1 MQISM
6 QMMQICIPGLLPSLV
21 LAGCASAPIGGRA
34 TAQYSKPAMTLAPL
48 VLSPMPSPLPSHPPE
63 AGNSQAWILGKWETV
78 EGRSGRVDGVGEF
91 EFRQEGSGLKWRMVR
106 SGWFSGVHTTQTA
119 SGSVRRI
126 STSSVELSGQYE
138 SSNLGNVAGTPV
150 RHSFTRT
157 GSSLRGYEAA
167 SDGTESLLALKRA
180 Q

>member
-6 QMMQICIPGLLPSLV
+6 QMMQICIPVLLPSLV
-21 LAGCASAPIGGRA
+21 LAGCATPHPRAPNRA
-34 TAQYSKPAMTLAPL
+34 ISEARHDSGSL
-48 VLSPMPSPLPSHPPE
+48 VLSPLPSPTPSHPSE
-63 AGNSQAWILGKWETV
+63 AGTPRVWILGKWETV
-78 EGRSGRVDGVGEF
+78 EGRAGVDGVGEF

-126 STSSVELSGQYE
+126 STSSVELSGHYE

-150 RHSFTRT
+150 RHSFTRI

-167 SDGTESLLALKRA
+167 SDGTQSLLALKRA